1 MLSADLHPPFRSQ
14 KVWGEA
20 REAAFLEA
28 VPGTSRVR
36 GSEDPLP
43 G

>member
-1 MLSADLHPPFRSQ
+1 MLSADPHPPFLSQ

-20 REAAFLEA
+20 WEAAFLEA
-28 VPGTSRVR
+28 VPGTRRVR